1 MRKLPIIAEDL
12 GFLTAGVH
20 RLLEETGFPG
30 MKVMEFAF
38 DTREESDYLPHNY
51 RHNAVVYTGTHDND
65 TVMGWTHTAP
75 PEDVLLARR
84 YLHVDDREGF
94 NWAMIRTAMMSV
106 ADTAIFPMADFLG
119 LGSEGRINVPSTVG
133 GNWRWRIGE
142 GCINDWLAGIIRENT
157 ELYGRAPR
165 GAAGGARRMRRR
177 QINRNRCAEPD
188 RRAAGNG
195 PAAGCI
201 NLPLSHTLPLQY
213 V

>member
-1 MRKLPIIAEDL
+1 MKRRTGKKIGKILLLVALLAIVGGIVYAVLTWPMYPDRQKPAESYQQMKQTAEDL
-12 GFLTAGVH
+12 GVL
-20 RLLEETGFPG
+20 
-30 MKVMEFAF
+30 
-38 DTREESDYLPHNY
+38 
-51 RHNAVVYTGTHDND
+51 
-65 TVMGWTHTAP
+65 AP

-165 GAAGGARRMRRR
+165 APQEAPEDAA
-177 QINRNRCAEPD
+177 
-188 RRAAGNG
+188 
-195 PAAGCI
+195 PADK
-201 NLPLSHTLPLQY
+201 PE
-213 V
+213 